1 MTHARIMSWIMSF
14 RITVLKFL
22 LSQILTSIICINCII
37 HGLSSRSY
45 IRSSHTYR
53 RAILRGHMGLPAV
66 GSAPD
71 VLTSSHSPLLASSP
85 PPAPIGLKWS
95 REANTTTMNCT
106 AGERGIEKAWN
117 GDGAKEPKNPR
128 TLYSLLSLATCRKMS
143 FWHDTKEP
151 LYLPPF
157 SFSRVL
163 PSIPFFQLSSFIIFP
178 FPFCPTEI
186 SSH

>member
-1 MTHARIMSWIMSF
+1 MPF

-22 LSQILTSIICINCII
+22 LSQILTSIICINCILTDSLPEATFAHRI
-37 HGLSSRSY
+37 HTDAPSY
-45 IRSSHTYR
+45 GDTW
-53 RAILRGHMGLPAV
+53 GLPAV

-95 REANTTTMNCT
+95 REANTTTMNCA

-128 TLYSLLSLATCRKMS
+128 TLYPRLSLATCRKMS
-143 FWHDTKEP
+143 FWRHTKEP
-151 LYLPPF
+151 FYLPPF
-157 SFSRVL
+157 SSFSPVPFSAVVL
-163 PSIPFFQLSSFIIFP
+163 PSVPFFQLSSFIIFP